1 WQVAPLADPARYPAF
16 TWNDALLGQV
26 DAVLLSTEPYRFT
39 EAHVDELARETGK
52 PVLLVDGEMMSWYG
66 SRALAGVEYLRELRE
81 ELERKLDRKL
91 A

>member
-1 WQVAPLADPARYPAF
+1 VAPLADPARYPAF